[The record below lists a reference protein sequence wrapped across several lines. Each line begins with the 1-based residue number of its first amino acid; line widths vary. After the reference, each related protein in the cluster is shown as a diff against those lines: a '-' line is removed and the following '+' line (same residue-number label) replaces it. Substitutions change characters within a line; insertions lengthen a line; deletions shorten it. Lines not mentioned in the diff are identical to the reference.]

1 MYKNKNN
8 IFYFLANS
16 PYGKFEHFPDLSRV
30 NSNND
35 ITTTKSAPNIASPT
49 TTPART
55 TLHRNSAAAASINVI
70 ETSTVAQRLDAIRN
84 DIDFLESSLELIK
97 NNNVEVN
104 NALDEVITQG

>member
-1 MYKNKNN
+1 MNKNKNN

-30 NSNND
+30 NIND
-35 ITTTKSAPNIASPT
+35 DIATTKSAPNFASPT
-49 TTPART
+49 TTART

-104 NALDEVITQG
+104 NTLDEVFTQG